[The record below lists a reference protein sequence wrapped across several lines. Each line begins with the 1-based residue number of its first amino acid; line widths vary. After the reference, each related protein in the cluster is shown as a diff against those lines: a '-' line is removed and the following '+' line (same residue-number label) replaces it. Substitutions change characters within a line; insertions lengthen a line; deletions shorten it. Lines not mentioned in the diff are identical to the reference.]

1 MFAVLFHIIAMF
13 LPSRLLTL
21 PKISENMEISINSP
35 KTIRTERDTDT
46 STMPTAMGQRTEGP
60 IVHQETRSSTASS
73 LSGRLDAA
81 EAGTETR
88 TPRSLTPDSTVESEG
103 SPGCK
108 KIPSSSELWTEQ
120 SEKAITRPFEY
131 VMSLPGKNFRTQV
144 LAAFNVWLQVDERSL
159 NIIDRVVGMLH
170 NASLLI
176 DDIQDGSQLRRG
188 FPAAHCIF
196 GTAQSINA
204 ANYAYFLAQ
213 QELIQLDN
221 PVEAFRIYNEE
232 MLNLHRGQGIELF
245 WRETMTIPTEDEY
258 LLMISNKT
266 GGLFRLAARLMQ
278 SASSTTHDILPLTNM
293 IGLIFQIRDDYN
305 NLCSEQMT
313 AAKGFCEDLT
323 EGKFSLPVIH
333 SIRSS
338 STYNNELLNI
348 LKMRTTDPSL
358 KSHALW
364 YMRMQTKSLNYTK
377 SMLRDLHQ
385 QAQMAVG
392 RIDGSNDMIQGLL
405 GKLSLD

>member
-1 MFAVLFHIIAMF
+1 ML
-13 LPSRLLTL
+13 
-21 PKISENMEISINSP
+21 
-35 KTIRTERDTDT
+35 
-46 STMPTAMGQRTEGP
+46 TAMR
-60 IVHQETRSSTASS
+60 QEARESATDQQALSSTVSS
-73 LSGRLDAA
+73 LSDTLDM
-81 EAGTETR
+81 TDS
-88 TPRSLTPDSTVESEG
+88 PRSLTLESSVESEDNL
-103 SPGCK
+103 SRK
-108 KIPSSSELWTEQ
+108 TILNLSELWTEQ
-120 SEKAITRPFEY
+120 SEKAITRPFDY

-144 LAAFNVWLQVDERSL
+144 LAAFNIWLQVDERSF

-196 GTAQSINA
+196 GTAQTINA

-213 QELIQLDN
+213 QELAQICN
-221 PVEAFRIYNEE
+221 PLEAFRIYNEE

-245 WRETMTIPTEDEY
+245 WRDTSTVPTEDEY

-278 SASSTTHDILPLTNM
+278 SASPTTHDILPLTDL
-293 IGLIFQIRDDYN
+293 IGLMFQVRDDYN

-313 AAKGFCEDLT
+313 SGKGFCEDLT

-333 SIRSS
+333 SIQSS

-348 LKMRTTDPSL
+348 LKMQTMDPGL

-364 YMRMQTKSLNYTK
+364 YMRTQTKSLDYTRV
-377 SMLRDLHQ
+377 MLQDLGQ
-385 QAQMAVG
+385 QAHAAIG
-392 RIDGSNDMIQGLL
+392 RIGPLNGMMEGLVS
-405 GKLSLD
+405 KLSLE

>member
-1 MFAVLFHIIAMF
+1 MPIATGQSGHEFA
-13 LPSRLLTL
+13 
-21 PKISENMEISINSP
+21 
-35 KTIRTERDTDT
+35 TDQA
-46 STMPTAMGQRTEGP
+46 PL
-60 IVHQETRSSTASS
+60 SSTASS
-73 LSGRLDAA
+73 PSDKLGTA
-81 EAGTETR
+81 EAETES
-88 TPRSLTPDSTVESEG
+88 PGSLTPES
-103 SPGCK
+103 SVA
-108 KIPSSSELWTEQ
+108 SEDGRSRQKLLSLSGLWTEQ
-120 SEKAITRPFEY
+120 SEKAITRPFDY

-144 LAAFNVWLQVDERSL
+144 LAAFNTWLQVDERSL
-159 NIIDRVVGMLH
+159 SIIDRVVGMLH
-170 NASLLI
+170 NASLVI

-213 QELIQLDN
+213 QELIHLND
-221 PVEAFRIYNEE
+221 PSEAVRIYNEE

-245 WRETMTIPTEDEY
+245 WRDSMTVPTEDQY

-278 SASSTTHDILPLTNM
+278 NASSTTHDILPLTDL
-293 IGLIFQIRDDYN
+293 IGLMFQIRDDYN

-333 SIRSS
+333 SIQSS

-348 LKMRTTDPSL
+348 LKMQTMDPGL

-364 YMRMQTKSLNYTK
+364 YIRTQTKSLDYTK
-377 SMLRDLHQ
+377 AMLQDLYR
-385 QAQMAVG
+385 QAQVAVR
-392 RIDGSNDMIQGLL
+392 RIDASNDMIDGLL
-405 GKLSLD
+405 NKLSLE